1 MITMK
6 KLAQPLLA
14 LSLFVSAPA
23 LAHDTW
29 ILPSAT
35 VFSGEQPWVTF
46 DAAVS
51 NDKFYFNHRPLALN
65 SLVITTPSGK
75 TVEPVN
81 TFSGQL
87 RSGFDLQLQEAGT
100 YRIAL
105 VRNGLFA
112 HWTENGKPK
121 RWFGSA
127 REFKQ
132 NVPANAENLK
142 IQERASRVE
151 TFVTKGAP
159 TALGPVDEGIALV
172 PDTHPNDLFN
182 GETGSFI
189 ILMDGRPLA
198 NANVEIVPEG
208 SRYRDS
214 VNQINATT
222 DAKGKFSVEWPSPGR
237 YWVHIEGKGPAKVA
251 TTQATERFASYAATL
266 EVLP

>member
-6 KLAQPLLA
+6 QLAPPLLA

-46 DAAVS
+46 DAAVG

-65 SLVITTPSGK
+65 SLVITAPSGK
-75 TVEPVN
+75 TVEPAN

-121 RWFGSA
+121 RWFGPA
-127 REFKQ
+127 QQFTQ
-132 NVPANAENLK
+132 NVPANADNLK
-142 IQERASRVE
+142 VQERASRVE

-159 TALGPVDEGIALV
+159 SALAAVDEGIALV
-172 PDTHPNDLFN
+172 AGTHPNDLFN

-189 ILMDGRPLA
+189 VLMDGRPLA
-198 NANVEIVPEG
+198 NADVEIVPEG

-214 VNQINATT
+214 VNQISATT
-222 DAKGKFSVEWPSPGR
+222 DAKGKFSVKWPAPGR
-237 YWVHIEGKGPAKVA
+237 YWVHVEGKGPATPA
-251 TTQATERFASYAATL
+251 TAPANERLASYAATL